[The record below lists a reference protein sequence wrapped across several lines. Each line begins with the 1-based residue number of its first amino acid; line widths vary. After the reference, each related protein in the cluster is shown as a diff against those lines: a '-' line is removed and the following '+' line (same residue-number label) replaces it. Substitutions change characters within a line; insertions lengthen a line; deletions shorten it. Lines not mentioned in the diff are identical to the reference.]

1 MPAPTSTAGAAESG
15 PPRTELQELQ
25 LKADQTTDES
35 LESTRR
41 MLALCEEI
49 RPLKLPEAEGNLRKI
64 ESVRVT

>member
-1 MPAPTSTAGAAESG
+1 MPAPTSAPGTVEG

-41 MLALCEEI
+41 MLALCEESEEVAANTLTMLDHQGGKQF
-49 RPLKLPEAEGNLRKI
+49 PQQ
-64 ESVRVT
+64 